1 MAAELVT
8 VHYVLEG
15 FVDISDSVDGL
26 VVGDSELDGAV
37 DRPGMLAN
45 TISMCRYCML
55 AKTDSMC
62 TSV

>member
-37 DRPGMLAN
+37 DRPGRHHSLLLLDVLQLGEGRL
-45 TISMCRYCML
+45 C
-55 AKTDSMC
+55 
-62 TSV
+62 